1 MFRHVFLILFL
12 IFKTTITGITKI
24 VKNWFF
30 SFLFLLFSTGRAVE
44 VSELCIIV
52 SWQMRMFNRRVV
64 GLLVPRK
71 TTRRLSPVPRCRS
84 LEIPGRLAVHLR
96 LRIKAGLGVEVG
108 LRPGKNPGVQA
119 GVHEE
124 LRLGGWL

>member
-24 VKNWFF
+24 VENWFF

-52 SWQMRMFNRRVV
+52 SWQIRMFNRRVV
-64 GLLVPRK
+64 GLLMPRK
-71 TTRRLSPVPRCRS
+71 ATRRLSPVPRCRS
-84 LEIPGRLAVHLR
+84 LEIPGRLAVDLR
-96 LRIKAGLGVEVG
+96 LSIKAGLGVEVG
-108 LRPGKNPGVQA
+108 LRPGKNLGVQA

>member
-24 VKNWFF
+24 VENWFF

-52 SWQMRMFNRRVV
+52 SWQIRMFNRRVV
-64 GLLVPRK
+64 GLLMPRK

-84 LEIPGRLAVHLR
+84 LEIPGRLAVDLR

-108 LRPGKNPGVQA
+108 LRPGKNLGVQA